1 MGSESGEIFSFS
13 LKNMRL
19 LGSYLHS
26 ASHHYQTNTM
36 MAGAESPSSS
46 SHESS
51 HVTLLRT
58 TPNDTF
64 FLWSYV
70 YPGSTVYLWNHAS
83 KKIMSAFNLKKAFTD
98 LNFTPN
104 RKSATQ
110 MVTLDQSLKKVTLTL
125 YLIFSLSLSSWM

>member
-1 MGSESGEIFSFS
+1 
-13 LKNMRL
+13 MRL

-26 ASHHYQTNTM
+26 TSHHYQTNTM
-36 MAGAESPSSS
+36 MTLASGSGSAGTEASLND
-46 SHESS
+46 SS

-104 RKSATQ
+104 RKLPLPSCCSNSGKIVLIILP
-110 MVTLDQSLKKVTLTL
+110 MFFQSR
-125 YLIFSLSLSSWM
+125 M